1 MNKYM
6 VKCLQCGE
14 VHDSYS
20 MNCKNN
26 DESLLRTEYSSKQ
39 LVLSDNPG
47 IWKFYDWLPVNGII
61 EEGSGK
67 TVTYKSEAFASE
79 LGFDDLWIS
88 FNGYWPEKEASL
100 MTCTFKDLES
110 FPTMQRLKEL
120 DESRIMVVASAGNT
134 ARAFAN
140 VCSITGQPLL
150 LVVPKASL
158 HRLWTIQEDS
168 SSICLV
174 TVEGD
179 YFDAI
184 ALAGKIAARDGFVN
198 EGGAKNVAR
207 RDGMA
212 TVMLDAVLTSGKLF
226 DHYFQAVGSG
236 TGGISAWE
244 ASMRF
249 IEDGRFGSKLPRLH
263 LGQSLPCAPIYSLW
277 NDVDKVSASCPE
289 DMYDDVL
296 FNRKPPYGLTGG
308 VKDAL
313 EDTNGVM
320 YAVSNEEASSAQ
332 ARFEDAEG
340 IDINPAAALAVASI
354 IQAVEQGNVRS
365 GDSIVL
371 NITGGGQKR
380 LMADYQTR
388 QLIPSME
395 VSAEDPQAEEKI
407 VEKTLENV
415 QCWILLTLQHTEVIK

>member
-1 MNKYM
+1 MKTYN
-6 VKCLQCGE
+6 VRCLQCGE
-14 VHDSYS
+14 IHDPYS

-26 DESLLRTEYSSKQ
+26 DESLLRTEYSKKQ
-39 LVLSDNPG
+39 LIPSDMPG
-47 IWKFYDWLPVNGII
+47 IWRYYDWLPVDGII
-61 EEGSGK
+61 EDGSGK
-67 TVTYKSEAFASE
+67 TATYKSEAFASE
-79 LGFDDLWIS
+79 LGLDDLWIA
-88 FNGYWPEKEASL
+88 FNGYWPEKGANL

-120 DESRIMVVASAGNT
+120 EETRIMVVASAGNT

-158 HRLWTIQEDS
+158 HRLWTTQENTS
-168 SSICLV
+168 TICLV

-212 TVMLDAVLTSGKLF
+212 TVMLDAVLTSGRLF

-249 IEDGRFGSKLPRLH
+249 IEDGRFGSKLPHLH

-277 NDVDKVSASCPE
+277 NDVDKVSASCPDE
-289 DMYDDVL
+289 MYDDVL
-296 FNRKPPYGLTGG
+296 FNRKPPYGLKGG

-313 EDTNGVM
+313 EDTAGNM
-320 YAVSNEEASSAQ
+320 YAVSNEEASRAQ
-332 ARFEDAEG
+332 SLFEDLEG
-340 IDINPAAALAVASI
+340 IDINPAAAVAVASL
-354 IQAVEQGNVRS
+354 IQAVDQGSVKS

-380 LMADYQTR
+380 LMADLPTR

-395 VSAEDPQAEEKI
+395 VSADDLQAEEKI
-407 VEKTLENV
+407 VEKTLEVLGIN
-415 QCWILLTLQHTEVIK
+415 T

>member
-1 MNKYM
+1 MSKYI
-6 VKCLQCGE
+6 VKCLQCGDI
-14 VHDSYS
+14 HDPYS
-20 MNCKNN
+20 MSCKNN
-26 DESLLRTEYSSKQ
+26 DESLLRTEYSAKQ
-39 LVLSDNPG
+39 LMISDMPG
-47 IWKFYDWLPVNGII
+47 IWRFYDWLPVNGII

-67 TVTYKSEAFASE
+67 TATYRSKAFAAE
-79 LGFDDLWIS
+79 LGLDDLWIS
-88 FNGYWPEKEASL
+88 FNGYWPEKGADL

-110 FPTMQRLKEL
+110 FPTVQRLKEL
-120 DESRIMVVASAGNT
+120 EETRVLVVASAGNT

-140 VCSITGQPLL
+140 ACSITGQPLL
-150 LVVPKASL
+150 LVVPKTSL
-158 HRLWTIQEDS
+158 HRLWTIQDDS

-174 TVEGD
+174 AVEGD

-207 RDGMA
+207 RDGMG

-244 ASMRF
+244 ASMRLVD
-249 IEDGRFGSKLPRLH
+249 DGRFGSKVPRLH
-263 LGQSLPCAPIYSLW
+263 LGQSLPCAPLYSLW

-289 DMYDDVL
+289 GMYDDVL

-313 EDTNGVM
+313 DATNGTM
-320 YAVSNEEASSAQ
+320 YAVINEEASSAQ
-332 ARFEDAEG
+332 SLFEKTEG
-340 IDINPAAALAVASI
+340 IDINPAAAVAVASL
-354 IQAVEQGNVRS
+354 IQAVEAGNVKP

-380 LMADYQTR
+380 LMQDYQTK
-388 QLIPSME
+388 QLIPSLE
-395 VSAEDPQAEEKI
+395 VSADDPKAEELI
-407 VEKTLENV
+407 VEKAA
-415 QCWILLTLQHTEVIK
+415 EVFGMNI

>member
-1 MNKYM
+1 MNKYN
-6 VKCLQCGE
+6 VRCLQCKE
-14 VHDSYS
+14 VHDPYS
-20 MNCKNN
+20 MSCKNN
-26 DESLLRTEYSSKQ
+26 DESLLRTEYSEKQ
-39 LVLSDNPG
+39 LVPSDMPG
-47 IWKFYDWLPVNGII
+47 IWKFYDWLPVAGII

-67 TVTYKSEAFASE
+67 TATYRSKAFASE
-79 LGFDDLWIS
+79 LGLDDLWIA
-88 FNGYWPEKEASL
+88 FNGYWPEKGASL

-110 FPTMQRLKEL
+110 FPTMQRLREL
-120 DESRIMVVASAGNT
+120 DEKRVMVVASAGNT

-140 VCSITGQPLL
+140 VCSITGQALL

-158 HRLWTIQEDS
+158 HRLWTIQDDT

-198 EGGAKNVAR
+198 ECGAKNVAR

-244 ASMRF
+244 ASMRL

-263 LGQSLPCAPIYSLW
+263 LGQSLPCAPLFSLW
-277 NDVDKVSASCPE
+277 NDVDKVASSCPDE
-289 DMYDDVL
+289 MYDDVL
-296 FNRKPPYGLTGG
+296 FNRKPPYGIKGG

-313 EDTNGVM
+313 EDTGGIM
-320 YAVSNEEASSAQ
+320 YAVSNEEASEAQ
-332 ARFEDAEG
+332 SRFENAEG
-340 IDINPAAALAVASI
+340 IDINPAAAVAVASL
-354 IQAVEQGNVRS
+354 IQAVENGAVKP

-380 LMADYQTR
+380 LMADYSTK
-388 QLIPSME
+388 QLLPSIE
-395 VSAEDPQAEEKI
+395 VSADDPLAEERI
-407 VEKTLENV
+407 VEKTAE
-415 QCWILLTLQHTEVIK
+415 ILGMNT